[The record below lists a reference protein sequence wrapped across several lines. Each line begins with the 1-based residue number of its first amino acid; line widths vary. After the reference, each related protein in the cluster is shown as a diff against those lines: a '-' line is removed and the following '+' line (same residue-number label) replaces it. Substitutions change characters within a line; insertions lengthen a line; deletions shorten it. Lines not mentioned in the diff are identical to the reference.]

1 MLGGYAVVYHGYARL
16 TQDIDVWIGTSDK
29 NVEKVARVICEWGG
43 YPPKQVSPSLFQQPG
58 KVFVF
63 GHPPVRVDL
72 LTRPDGVQ
80 FDACYKRRVM
90 ADLDGVRVPII
101 SLADLR
107 QNKQASGRDKDLIDL
122 RRLPEA

>member
-1 MLGGYAVVYHGYARL
+1 MAKVNLYPDFKELFKLLNSARTKYLMLGGYAVVYHGYARL

-43 YPPKQVSPSLFQQPG
+43 YPPEQVSPSLFQQPG

-80 FDACYKRRVM
+80 FRACYKRR
-90 ADLDGVRVPII
+90 GET
-101 SLADLR
+101 
-107 QNKQASGRDKDLIDL
+107 KT
-122 RRLPEA
+122 